1 MAYWVEIE
9 VANPTDTERTFTI
22 PRGRMVSPKD
32 VKSKVQN
39 LVTTK
44 PTKVTV
50 PPNGKTIVTV
60 PTDCTD
66 RSFPAPSNTVMDVTT
81 FGQRERRDDVFPG
94 RRM

>member
-22 PRGRMVSPKD
+22 PSGRMVSPKD
-32 VKSKVQN
+32 VKSRVQN

-50 PPNGKTIVTV
+50 PSKGKTIVTV
-60 PTDCTD
+60 PTECTD
-66 RSFPAPSNTVMDVTT
+66 PSFPPPSNTIMDVTT
-81 FGQRERRDDVFPG
+81 FGQRERRDNVFPG
-94 RRM
+94 RSM